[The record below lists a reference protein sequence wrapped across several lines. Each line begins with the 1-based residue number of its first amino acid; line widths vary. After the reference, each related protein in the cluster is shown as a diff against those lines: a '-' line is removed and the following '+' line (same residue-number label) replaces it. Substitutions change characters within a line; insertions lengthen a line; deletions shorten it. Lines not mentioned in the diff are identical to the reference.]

1 MNFEQLANTL
11 KQDED
16 FFNGYKDKFIEEF
29 IKNAKE
35 DRNPLPSVKSF
46 QPIVNKLYILLFSFK
61 RFPLEEL
68 YNLTYELAHHE
79 VDLKKPITKTFLT
92 MIKDYID
99 YVSEK
104 DNEYKLIKTLI
115 SLVDIYLENIE
126 KAYSKYISE
135 LRSDIK
141 GTEGETIKGEREVIV
156 KLLKKFFGRGLKT
169 ITLLTFYKEMPV
181 ACKSYILE
189 IVDSFLRVKTVHIKA
204 FSVGDRVYIKH
215 SSIGETIASRITSV
229 DVIEEIIELDIIG
242 FIELPQ
248 DKRQHVRVEPEKPI
262 SVDIEKGKFIVKGLM
277 ADISVGGIG
286 VFIKDKDDLKKGD
299 RVKAYF
305 DLPKE
310 KIVAEGEVRYVTLLE
325 DIFRIGVKLFL
336 NIHQEEAVNDYIMER
351 QLAILKELSA

>member
-35 DRNPLPSVKSF
+35 DRNPLPSAKSF

-115 SLVDIYLENIE
+115 SNGRRNN
-126 KAYSKYISE
+126 KGRK
-135 LRSDIK
+135 RSN
-141 GTEGETIKGEREVIV
+141 
-156 KLLKKFFGRGLKT
+156 
-169 ITLLTFYKEMPV
+169 
-181 ACKSYILE
+181 S
-189 IVDSFLRVKTVHIKA
+189 
-204 FSVGDRVYIKH
+204 
-215 SSIGETIASRITSV
+215 
-229 DVIEEIIELDIIG
+229 
-242 FIELPQ
+242 
-248 DKRQHVRVEPEKPI
+248 
-262 SVDIEKGKFIVKGLM
+262 
-277 ADISVGGIG
+277 
-286 VFIKDKDDLKKGD
+286 
-299 RVKAYF
+299 
-305 DLPKE
+305 
-310 KIVAEGEVRYVTLLE
+310 
-325 DIFRIGVKLFL
+325 
-336 NIHQEEAVNDYIMER
+336 
-351 QLAILKELSA
+351 